1 MSAHNSVSSDQS
13 PGEDRGVRS
22 ALAVLNLTSVYIG
35 VTSCLPP
42 RKWNI
47 RSIQLTINV
56 IKHQG
61 GVRCPAWLYVTVACE
76 TYYYLSNSSYF
87 NIQKIDRNFLIRL
100 GYALLD
106 DG

>member
-22 ALAVLNLTSVYIG
+22 RAKLNIGLHG

>member
-1 MSAHNSVSSDQS
+1 MECRLITQS
-13 PGEDRGVRS
+13 RLISPQVKTAECGAG
-22 ALAVLNLTSVYIG
+22 LNLTSVYIG